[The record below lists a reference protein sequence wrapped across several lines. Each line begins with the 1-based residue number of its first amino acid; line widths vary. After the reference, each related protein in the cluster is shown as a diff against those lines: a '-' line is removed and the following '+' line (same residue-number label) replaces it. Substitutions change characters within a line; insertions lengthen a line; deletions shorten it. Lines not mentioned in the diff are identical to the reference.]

1 MMTDGEAPLSGWT
14 DTMRSAARWKPGCM
28 RYMDRRGEGDE
39 EDEETRDLGGSNRHS
54 NSTRNSNRD
63 RETKVSKRDKGREG
77 RDRENESAFLYNTNT

>member
-28 RYMDRRGEGDE
+28 RYTDRRGGGDE
-39 EDEETRDLGGSNRHS
+39 EDDKTRDLGSNRHS
-54 NSTRNSNRD
+54 NSTRNSNRN
-63 RETKVSKRDKGREG
+63 RETSQQERDKGREG

>member
-39 EDEETRDLGGSNRHS
+39 EDDKTRDLGSNRH
-54 NSTRNSNRD
+54 NDSTRNSNRNK
-63 RETKVSKRDKGREG
+63 ETSQQERDKGRGG